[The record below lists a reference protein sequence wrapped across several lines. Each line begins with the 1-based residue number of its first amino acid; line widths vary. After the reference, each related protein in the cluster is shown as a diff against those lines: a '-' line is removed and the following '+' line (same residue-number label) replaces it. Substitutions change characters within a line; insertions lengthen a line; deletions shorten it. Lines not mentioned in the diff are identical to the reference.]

1 MSNFVQIQSGN
12 FRALVRPENLAKVED
27 KLAKV
32 KPPVHSIP
40 KPSARDRAR
49 IFPIYEPGMST
60 ADYVRLFEER
70 NVRLTSVYS
79 VAGSHPLNCQPATQ
93 YDPNVPLCVE
103 DANPDYIAGV
113 DDAPVKPKRTRKAAK
128 AMPDKSAVIWLLMDH
143 GLTMYQANPL
153 ADKLIA
159 LFGADHA

>member
-40 KPSARDRAR
+40 KPSAKDRAR
-49 IFPIYEPGMST
+49 IFPAYKPGMSVGEYISRYNS
-60 ADYVRLFEER
+60 ANNGLS
-70 NVRLTSVYS
+70 L
-79 VAGSHPLNCQPATQ
+79 SHVHDLLHYDENPAAQ

-103 DANPDYIAGV
+103 DANPDYVPGV
-113 DDAPVKPKRTRKAAK
+113 DDAPVKAKRARKAAK
-128 AMPDKSAVIWLLMDH
+128 PMPDKSAVMWLLMDH

-159 LFGADHA
+159 LFGGEA